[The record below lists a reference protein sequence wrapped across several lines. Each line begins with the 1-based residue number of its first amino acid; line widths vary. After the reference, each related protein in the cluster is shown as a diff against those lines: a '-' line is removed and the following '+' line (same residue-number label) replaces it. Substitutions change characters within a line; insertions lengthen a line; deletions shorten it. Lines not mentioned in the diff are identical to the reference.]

1 MKTSIIHGTRQATI
15 LRRSLRMALT
25 VSAAA
30 STLGL
35 LDSLHAANVEKANN
49 TTNLNLAGSYVSGGP
64 PGAGDIISITSTM
77 GGNKSVFLGADMSVA
92 GISFDATAT
101 GTLSIKVGNT
111 LTIGASGI
119 SLASVPAGGSNFD
132 SSASIILAAD
142 QTWAGGVRSITIGG
156 SATIDENGK
165 ALSITGT
172 NLFNFNSSSAQTLNA
187 NISVNS
193 MAVGG
198 GTAGLTLTNTNNS
211 FGALSITG
219 GSVVTGSTLSSGG
232 GNSTLGK
239 GTITIGGNA
248 SNGTL
253 RYSGATATA
262 NQVLQHD
269 ARASVSTFEVSNAG
283 TTLTNAGNLTTSSSN
298 NTVVG
303 NGWELGGAGNLKL
316 TGVISDSTA
325 TTRTGTTVKKIG
337 SGTLVLG
344 GVSTFT
350 GGTTVSEGVLLVNT
364 AQTAGNSGT
373 GTGSV
378 SVAAGTLGGTGII
391 RPGTGN
397 SISVASGAILA
408 PGDSTAVSSI
418 GTLVLDGG
426 GTAAPLL
433 TMNSGAQFSF
443 DLGTA
448 STSDRLNV
456 WNYSSGDFV
465 LSANAVNLTL
475 DASIQSGSYTFTLFN
490 FYTNNGAALSADTF
504 SGLALGTLSS
514 NISSATFDYSMAGQI
529 KLNVTAVPEPASIA
543 LLGTGLLLV
552 MTMRRRRQ
560 A

>member
-1 MKTSIIHGTRQATI
+1 MKTSLIYGTRQASI

-25 VSAAA
+25 ASAAA

-35 LDSLHAANVEKANN
+35 LDSLNAANVEKANN

-64 PGAGDIISITSTM
+64 PGAEDILLITSTM
-77 GGNKSVFLGADMSVA
+77 GTSKSVFLGADMSVA
-92 GISFDATAT
+92 GINFDATAT
-101 GTLSIKVGNT
+101 GSLSIKAGNT

-119 SLASVPAGGSNFD
+119 TLTPASGPNFD
-132 SSASIILAAD
+132 SSASIILSAD
-142 QTWAGGVRSITIGG
+142 QTWAAGSRSITIGG

-172 NLFNFNSSSAQTLNA
+172 NLFNFNSTAAQTLNA
-187 NISVNS
+187 TIAVNS
-193 MAVGG
+193 VAVAG
-198 GTAGLTLTNTNNS
+198 GTSGLTLTNTNNS
-211 FGALSITG
+211 FSALSITG
-219 GSVVTGSTLSSGG
+219 GSVVSGSTFSSGG

-239 GTITIGGNA
+239 GAITVGGNA

-253 RYSGATATA
+253 KYTGATATTS
-262 NQVLQHD
+262 QTLQHD
-269 ARASVSTFEVSNAG
+269 ARAAVSTVEVTNSA
-283 TTLTNAGNLTTSSSN
+283 TTLTVSSNLTTTNIANSS
-298 NTVVG
+298 VG
-303 NGWELGGAGNLKL
+303 NGWALGGAGTLKL
-316 TGVISDSTA
+316 TGVVSDSA
-325 TTRTGTTVKKIG
+325 NATRTGTTVNKIG

-344 GVSTFT
+344 GVNTFT
-350 GGTTVSEGVLLVNT
+350 GGTTVSEGILLVNN
-364 AQTAGNSGT
+364 AQTAGTSGT

-378 SVAAGTLGGTGII
+378 SVAAGTLGGTGIT
-391 RPGTGN
+391 RPGSGN

-408 PGDSTAVSSI
+408 PGDSTAVSTV

-426 GTAAPLL
+426 GTSAALL

-448 STSDRLNV
+448 SASDRLNV
-456 WNYSSGDFV
+456 WNYSAGDFV

-490 FYTNNGAALSADTF
+490 FYTNNGTTLSADTF

-514 NISSATFDYSMAGQI
+514 NISSATFDYSTAGQI

-552 MTMRRRRQ
+552 MTMRRRRR

>member
-1 MKTSIIHGTRQATI
+1 MKTSIVHGTTRSSL
-15 LRRSLRMALT
+15 LRRSLRLAVT
-25 VSAAA
+25 ASAAA

-35 LDSLHAANVEKANN
+35 LDNLNAANVEKANN

-64 PGAGDIISITSTM
+64 PGADDILLITSTM
-77 GGNKSVFLGADMSVA
+77 GGNKSVFLGGDMSIA
-92 GISFDATAT
+92 GITFDATAT
-101 GTLSIKVGNT
+101 GSLSIKAGNT

-119 SLASVPAGGSNFD
+119 TLMPSGGPNFD
-132 SSASIILAAD
+132 SSASIILSAD
-142 QTWAGGVRSITIGG
+142 QTWAAGSRSISIAG

-172 NLFNFNSSSAQTLNA
+172 NLFMFNSTAAQTLNA

-193 MAVGG
+193 LGVGG
-198 GTAGLTLTNTNNS
+198 GTSGLTLTNTNNS
-211 FGALSITG
+211 FAALSITG

-239 GTITIGGNA
+239 GAITIGGNA

-262 NQVLQHD
+262 SQTLQHD
-269 ARASVSTFEVSNAG
+269 ARAVVSTFEVTNSA
-283 TTLTNAGNLTTSSSN
+283 TTLTISSNLTTTNIANS
-298 NTVVG
+298 VAG
-303 NGWELGGAGNLKL
+303 NGWALGGAGNLKL
-316 TGVISDSTA
+316 TGVISDSANA
-325 TTRTGTTVKKIG
+325 TKTGTTVNKIG
-337 SGTLVLG
+337 AGTMILG
-344 GVSTFT
+344 ASNTFS
-350 GGTTVSEGVLLVNT
+350 GGTTVSEGVLLVNN
-364 AQTAGNSGT
+364 AQTAGTSGT

-378 SVAAGTLGGTGII
+378 SVAAGALGGTGII

-408 PGDSTAVSSI
+408 PGDSTAVSTI

-426 GTAAPLL
+426 GTSASLL
-433 TMNSGAQFSF
+433 TMNSGAKFSF
-443 DLGTA
+443 DLGTS

-456 WNYSSGDFV
+456 WNYASGDFA
-465 LSANAVNLTL
+465 LSSNAVNLTL

-490 FYTNNGAALSADTF
+490 FYTNNGTTLSTDTF
-504 SGLALGTLSS
+504 SGLTLGALSS
-514 NISSATFDYSMAGQI
+514 NISSATFDYSTAGQI

-560 A
+560 D